1 MMSLSPC
8 YQNKLGRSFT
18 VMPKKG
24 MTVIGR
30 VSIRGIFDTVTFTDK
45 CFCLPPIATDR

>member
-1 MMSLSPC
+1 MMSLTPC
-8 YQNKLGRSFT
+8 YQKKLGRSFT
-18 VMPKKG
+18 VMPKIA

-30 VSIRGIFDTVTFTDK
+30 VVLRGICDTVAFTDR

>member
-1 MMSLSPC
+1 M
-8 YQNKLGRSFT
+8 NRSFT

-24 MTVIGR
+24 VTVIGR
-30 VSIRGIFDTVTFTDK
+30 VLIPEICDTVAFTDK